1 MTGSPES
8 LDIVVRAWKS
18 VPSRGHAGA
27 RQPPST
33 LPTVPRV
40 HGLMNG
46 GDGMTLP
53 DASRR
58 SRRAVL
64 AGAIGGIAALVAQ
77 SVHRPAAVDA
87 ATGDIVKVGGSYT
100 GTRTIFDNPTGTG
113 VIGVT
118 RGGVGRSGLK
128 GESRTPFGYGVIG
141 TSSSSAD
148 ESGGV
153 LGEGLG
159 RGVIGHA
166 LGYGVEGI
174 SDAEGVGVYGRAT
187 NENGVGWSVRGLH
200 PRRYGSHRRWTSL
213 IQLLG
218 HGANRVGAALCRR
231 DARHTTRGKHS
242 SPGHAAVRSWG
253 RHDRRCPGSRERR
266 CRFVHGPAVV

>member
-1 MTGSPES
+1 
-8 LDIVVRAWKS
+8 
-18 VPSRGHAGA
+18 
-27 RQPPST
+27 
-33 LPTVPRV
+33 
-40 HGLMNG
+40 
-46 GDGMTLP
+46 MTLP

-187 NENGVGWSVRGLH
+187 NENGVGGRFEASTHAGMGLIVD
-200 PRRYGSHRRWTSL
+200 G
-213 IQLLG
+213 
-218 HGANRVGAALCRR
+218 RVSF
-231 DARHTTRGKHS
+231 S
-242 SPGHAAVRSWG
+242 SSGTAQIASGQRS
-253 RHDRRCPGSRERR
+253 
-266 CRFVHGPAVV
+266 AVVTPGIPLAASTRVLATLQSDPGGDTIVVARVVVNAVADSFTVRLSSDAVTSCSVAWFVIG